1 MKKLAGIIALLAMI
15 MAAMTGVASAEKVL
29 KIGVSKDPTNLNPI
43 LMQGVYAESLAT
55 SIFDTLVSF
64 KESAKVAEPLL
75 AEKWEIS
82 EDGKTYTFHLRKGV
96 KFHNGQELTAEDVKF
111 TFEKTL
117 DEKTASPNREFLK
130 PIQKIETPD
139 KYTVILTLDAPYA
152 PFLLAL
158 ANPTVGIVPA
168 KAVKEMGM
176 EGFDRAPI
184 GTGAFKFVEMIPDD
198 RIVLV
203 KNKDYFIAE
212 PNLDKVVYRPIPKLE
227 VMAAELL
234 SGGIDIATELL
245 PQDVDRVAADGF
257 TVQSV
262 PGMTLRYL
270 GFSDTRAPFNDV
282 RFRKAVY
289 QIVPFS
295 QAIPGIFRSSG
306 QRAYSWIPEGVL
318 GDDLK
323 YMKSK
328 ALKFNMM
335 EAMETIA
342 ELKKEGVVKDGMEFD
357 LYAPSDPARKQLAT
371 VIATQLRALGI
382 KANVQ
387 TPEWS
392 SMFPKLKAGECDM
405 YVMGWGS
412 VPDPDR
418 WTYRIFTPDS
428 TMNFSK
434 YNNAEVT
441 AALEKGRVLSD
452 PDARAKQYEIAMRKA
467 LTEDYVHIPLVWLKT
482 VTGANKRVKDFK
494 PSPQKYIYLV
504 TSKRNVDV
512 E

>member
-1 MKKLAGIIALLAMI
+1 MKKLAGIIALLAVI

-55 SIFDTLVSF
+55 SLFDTLVSF
-64 KESAKVAEPLL
+64 KESAKIAEPLL

-82 EDGKTYTFHLRKGV
+82 KDGKVYTFYLRKGV
-96 KFHNGQELTAEDVKF
+96 KFHNGQELTSEDVRF

-176 EGFDRAPI
+176 DGFDRAPI
-184 GTGAFKFVEMIPDD
+184 GTGAFKFVEMVPDD
-198 RIVLV
+198 RIVLA

-212 PNLDKVVYRPIPKLE
+212 PKLDKVIYRPIPKLE

-245 PQDVDRVAADGF
+245 PQDVKRVKEEGF
-257 TVQSV
+257 VVQSV
-262 PGMTLRYL
+262 PGLTLRYL

-289 QIVPFS
+289 YSVPFA
-295 QAIPGIFRSSG
+295 QAIPGIFRDSG
-306 QRAYSWIPEGVL
+306 ERAYSWIPVGVI
-318 GDDLK
+318 GDDVE

-328 ALKFNMM
+328 ALGFDMKK
-335 EAMETIA
+335 AKALIA
-342 ELKKEGVVKDGMEFD
+342 ELKKEGVIKDGLEFD
-357 LYAPSDPARKQLAT
+357 IYSPSDPARKQIAT
-371 VIATQLRALGI
+371 VVSTQLRMLGI
-382 KANVQ
+382 KVNVQ

-405 YVMGWGS
+405 FVMGWGS

-418 WTYRIFTPDS
+418 WTYRIFSPDS

-434 YNNAEVT
+434 YNNKKVA
-441 AALEKGRVLSD
+441 AALNEGRVLSD
-452 PDARAKQYEIAMRKA
+452 PAARAEQYKIAMRQA

-482 VTGANKRVKDFK
+482 VTGASKRVKGFK

-504 TSKRNVDV
+504 TSGRNVDV

>member
-1 MKKLAGIIALLAMI
+1 MKKLTGILALLVMLFGV
-15 MAAMTGVASAEKVL
+15 MSGVACAEKVL
-29 KIGVSKDPTNLNPI
+29 KIGVAKDPTNLNPI
-43 LMQGVYAESLAT
+43 LMQGVYAESMAT
-55 SIFDTLVSF
+55 SLFDTLVSF
-64 KESAKVAEPLL
+64 KESAKEAEPLL
-75 AEKWEIS
+75 AESWTIS
-82 EDGKTYTFHLRKGV
+82 EDGKTYTFKLRKGV
-96 KFHNGQELTAEDVKF
+96 KFHNGQELTSEDVKY
-111 TFEKTL
+111 TFEVTL
-117 DEKTASPNREFLK
+117 DEKNASPNREFLK

-139 KYTVILTLDAPYA
+139 KYTVVLTLDAPYA

-168 KAVKEMGM
+168 KALKEMGM
-176 EGFDRAPI
+176 EGFDRKPI
-184 GTGAFKFVEMIPDD
+184 GTGAYKFVEMVPDD
-198 RIVLV
+198 RIVLA

-212 PNLDKVVYRPIPKLE
+212 PKLDKVIFRPIPKLE

-245 PQDVDRVAADGF
+245 PQDVKRVEDDGF
-257 TVQSV
+257 NVQSV
-262 PGMTLRYL
+262 PGLTLRYL
-270 GFSDTRAPFNDV
+270 GFNDQRAPFNDI
-282 RFRKAVY
+282 RFRQAVY
-289 QIVPFS
+289 HAVPFA

-306 QRAYSWIPEGVL
+306 QRAYSWIPVGVI
-318 GDDLK
+318 GDDLD
-323 YMKSK
+323 YMKSNALDFDMKK
-328 ALKFNMM
+328 AQEIM
-335 EAMETIA
+335 AQ
-342 ELKKEGVVKDGMEFD
+342 LKKEGVVKDGLEFD
-357 LYAPSDPARKQLAT
+357 LYSPSDPARKQLAT
-371 VIATQLRALGI
+371 VVATQLRALGI

-418 WTYRIFTPDS
+418 WTYRIFSPDS

-452 PDARAKQYEIAMRKA
+452 PDARAKQYEIAMRQA
-467 LTEDYVHIPLVWLKT
+467 LTKDLVHIPLVWLKT
-482 VTGANKRVKDFK
+482 VTGTSKRVKDFK